1 MAHRKLTT
9 EQVAELIR
17 ADEAEGEE
25 GELPDSDCS
34 VAEIDSHQPIIP
46 KDNIQYFQEKYPKIY
61 QAIC

>member
-46 KDNIQYFQEKYPKIY
+46 KDNIQYF
-61 QAIC
+61 